1 MEKMAQNEII
11 VGLDIGTT
19 KILCLV
25 AEVTSSG
32 DVEIIGVSSHPSKGL
47 QRGIVLNIDSTVQSI
62 RQAIEDAEKMAGTE
76 ITSVIVGIAG
86 GHIRSLNGHGMITLR
101 NREVTQRDLDR
112 VIESAT
118 AGAQPADREVIHVM
132 PQEFI
137 VDGERKIKDPIG
149 LYGVKLEAKIHMV
162 TAQVTQAKNLV
173 KCVHNSGVDVGSLVL
188 EQVASS
194 EAVLT
199 SDERDVGVVLL
210 DCGGGTTDIAV
221 FCDGSIKYTS
231 NITIGGDFLDNDIS
245 VGVGSY
251 IFVAKVIKERYGN
264 ASSDLIDNDEEIKID
279 KIAGAGRKKISKNEL
294 ANIIEP
300 RLEEIFTMARREIMR
315 SGYYDMLPAGCV
327 ITGGS
332 MAIEGADYLAQK
344 ILNMPVRLGV
354 PNQISGLEELVS
366 KPECAT
372 GVGLLVWGSKNA
384 SSSKN
389 QKIRIREA
397 QVFKRVMN
405 SMKTWFAEL
414 F

>member
-1 MEKMAQNEII
+1 MADSNVI

-25 AEVTSSG
+25 AEVRAPG
-32 DVEIIGVSSHPSKGL
+32 DVEIIGVSSYPSKGL
-47 QRGIVLNIDSTVQSI
+47 QRGIVLNIDATVDSI

-101 NREVTQRDLDR
+101 NREVTKRDLDR

-137 VDGERKIKDPIG
+137 VDGERKIKDPVG

-173 KCVHNSGVDVGSLVL
+173 KCVHNSGVDVQSLVL
-188 EQVASS
+188 EQIASS

-199 SDERDVGVVLL
+199 PDERDVGVVLL

-221 FCDGSIKYTS
+221 FSDGAIKYTS

-245 VGVGSY
+245 FGLGAY
-251 IFVAKVIKERYGN
+251 KQVAKEIKERYGI
-264 ASSDLIDNDEEIKID
+264 ASADLVDGDDEIKID
-279 KIAGAGRKKISKNEL
+279 KIAGTGRKKISQMEL
-294 ANIIEP
+294 ANIVEP

-315 SGYYDMLPAGCV
+315 SGYHDMLPAGCV

-332 MAIEGADYLAQK
+332 MAIKGADYLAQK

-354 PNQISGLEELVS
+354 PNQITGLEELVS

-372 GVGLLVWGSKNA
+372 GVGLLIWGSNNQEAAK
-384 SSSKN
+384 SS
-389 QKIRIREA
+389 KIRIREA
-397 QVFKRVMN
+397 QVFKKVFS
-405 SMKTWFAEL
+405 SMKTWFADL

>member
-1 MEKMAQNEII
+1 MADSNVI

-25 AEVTSSG
+25 AEVRAPG
-32 DVEIIGVSSHPSKGL
+32 DVEIIGVSSYPSKGL
-47 QRGIVLNIDSTVQSI
+47 QRGIVLNIDATVDSI

-101 NREVTQRDLDR
+101 NREVTKRDLDR

-137 VDGERKIKDPIG
+137 VDGERKIKDPVG

-173 KCVHNSGVDVGSLVL
+173 KCVHNSGVDVQSLVL
-188 EQVASS
+188 EQIASS

-199 SDERDVGVVLL
+199 ADERDVGVVLL

-221 FCDGSIKYTS
+221 FSDGAIKYTS

-245 VGVGSY
+245 FGLGASKQ
-251 IFVAKVIKERYGN
+251 VAKEIKERYGI
-264 ASSDLIDNDEEIKID
+264 ASADLVDGDDEIKID
-279 KIAGAGRKKISKNEL
+279 KISGTGRKKISQLEL
-294 ANIIEP
+294 ANIVEP

-315 SGYYDMLPAGCV
+315 SGYHDMLPAGCV

-332 MAIEGADYLAQK
+332 MAIKGADYLAQK

-354 PNQISGLEELVS
+354 PNQITGLEELVS

-372 GVGLLVWGSKNA
+372 GVGLLIWGSNNQEAAK
-384 SSSKN
+384 SS
-389 QKIRIREA
+389 KIRIREA
-397 QVFKRVMN
+397 QVFKKVFS
-405 SMKTWFAEL
+405 SMKTWFADL

>member
-1 MEKMAQNEII
+1 MAESNVI

-25 AEVTSSG
+25 AEVRAPG
-32 DVEIIGVSSHPSKGL
+32 DVEIIGVSSYPSKGL
-47 QRGIVLNIDSTVQSI
+47 QRGIVLNIDSTVDSI

-101 NREVTQRDLDR
+101 NREVTKRDLDR

-137 VDGERKIKDPIG
+137 VDGERKIKDPVG

-173 KCVHNSGVDVGSLVL
+173 KCVHNSGVDVQSLVL
-188 EQVASS
+188 EQIASS

-199 SDERDVGVVLL
+199 PDERDVGVVLL

-221 FCDGSIKYTS
+221 FSDGAIKYTS

-245 VGVGSY
+245 FGLGASKQ
-251 IFVAKVIKERYGN
+251 VAKEIKERYGI
-264 ASSDLIDNDEEIKID
+264 ASADLVDGEDEIKID
-279 KIAGAGRKKISKNEL
+279 KIAGSGRKKISQLEL
-294 ANIIEP
+294 ANIVEP

-315 SGYYDMLPAGCV
+315 SGYHDMLPAGCV

-332 MAIEGADYLAQK
+332 MAIKGADYLAQK

-354 PNQISGLEELVS
+354 PNQITGLEELVS

-372 GVGLLVWGSKNA
+372 GVGLLIWGSNNQEAAK
-384 SSSKN
+384 SS
-389 QKIRIREA
+389 KIRIREA
-397 QVFKRVMN
+397 QVFKKVFS
-405 SMKTWFAEL
+405 SMKTWFADL

>member
-1 MEKMAQNEII
+1 MAESNVV

-25 AEVTSSG
+25 AEVSGPG

-47 QRGIVLNIDSTVQSI
+47 QRGIVLNIESTVQSI
-62 RQAIEDAEKMAGTE
+62 RQAIVDAEKMAGTE

-101 NREVTQRDLDR
+101 NREVTKKDLDR

-137 VDGERKIKDPIG
+137 VDGERKIKDPVG

-162 TAQVTQAKNLV
+162 TAQVTQAQNLV
-173 KCVHNSGVDVGSLVL
+173 KCVHNSGLDVQSLVL
-188 EQVASS
+188 EQIASS

-199 SDERDVGVVLL
+199 PDERDVGVVLL

-231 NITIGGDFLDNDIS
+231 NITICGDFLYYDIS
-245 VGVGSY
+245 LGLGASKKD
-251 IFVAKVIKERYGN
+251 AKDIKERYGI
-264 ASSDLIDNDEEIKID
+264 ASADLVTEDEDIRID
-279 KIAGAGRKKISKNEL
+279 KIAGPGRKKVGKLEL
-294 ANIIEP
+294 ANIIAP
-300 RLEEIFTMARREIMR
+300 RLEEIFSMARREIMR
-315 SGYYDMLPAGCV
+315 AGYYDMLPAGCV
-327 ITGGS
+327 VTGGS

-354 PNQISGLEELVS
+354 PSQITGLEELVS
-366 KPECAT
+366 RPECAT
-372 GVGLLVWGSKNA
+372 GVGLLLWGSNQDLGGA
-384 SSSKN
+384 

-397 QVFKRVMN
+397 KVFNRVFAT
-405 SMKTWFAEL
+405 MKTWFSDL

>member
-1 MEKMAQNEII
+1 MADSNVI

-25 AEVTSSG
+25 AEVRAPG
-32 DVEIIGVSSHPSKGL
+32 DVEIIGVSSYPSKGL
-47 QRGIVLNIDSTVQSI
+47 QRGIVLNIDSTVDSI
-62 RQAIEDAEKMAGTE
+62 RRAIEDAEKMSGTE

-101 NREVTQRDLDR
+101 NREVTKRDLDR

-118 AGAQPADREVIHVM
+118 AGSQPADREVIHVM

-173 KCVHNSGVDVGSLVL
+173 KCVHNSGVDVQSLVL
-188 EQVASS
+188 EQIASS

-221 FCDGSIKYTS
+221 FSDGAIKYTS

-245 VGVGSY
+245 FGLGASKQ
-251 IFVAKVIKERYGN
+251 VAKEIKERYGI
-264 ASSDLIDNDEEIKID
+264 ASADLVDGDDEIKID
-279 KIAGAGRKKISKNEL
+279 KIAGTGRKKISQLEL
-294 ANIIEP
+294 ANIVEP

-315 SGYYDMLPAGCV
+315 SGYHDMLPAGCV

-332 MAIEGADYLAQK
+332 MAIKGADYLAQK

-354 PNQISGLEELVS
+354 PNQITGLEELVS

-372 GVGLLVWGSKNA
+372 GVGLLIWGSNNQEAAK
-384 SSSKN
+384 SS
-389 QKIRIREA
+389 KIRIREA
-397 QVFKRVMN
+397 QVFKKVFS
-405 SMKTWFAEL
+405 SMKTWFSDL

>member
-1 MEKMAQNEII
+1 MAESNVI

-25 AEVTSSG
+25 AEVRAPG
-32 DVEIIGVSSHPSKGL
+32 DVEIIGVSSYPSKGL
-47 QRGIVLNIDSTVQSI
+47 QRGIVLNIDSTVDSI
-62 RQAIEDAEKMAGTE
+62 RRAIEDAEKMSGTE

-101 NREVTQRDLDR
+101 NREVTKRDLDR

-118 AGAQPADREVIHVM
+118 VGSQPADREVIHVM

-173 KCVHNSGVDVGSLVL
+173 KCVHNSGVDVQSLVL
-188 EQVASS
+188 EQIASS

-221 FCDGSIKYTS
+221 FSDGAIKYTS

-245 VGVGSY
+245 FGLGASKQ
-251 IFVAKVIKERYGN
+251 VAKEIKERYGI
-264 ASSDLIDNDEEIKID
+264 ASADLVDGDDEIKID
-279 KIAGAGRKKISKNEL
+279 KIAGTGRKKISQLEL
-294 ANIIEP
+294 ANIVEP

-315 SGYYDMLPAGCV
+315 SGYHDMLPAGCV

-332 MAIEGADYLAQK
+332 MAIKGADYLAQK

-354 PNQISGLEELVS
+354 PNQITGLEELVS

-372 GVGLLVWGSKNA
+372 GVGLLIWGSNNQEAAK
-384 SSSKN
+384 SS
-389 QKIRIREA
+389 KIRIREA
-397 QVFKRVMN
+397 QVFKKVFS
-405 SMKTWFAEL
+405 SMKTWFSDL

>member
-1 MEKMAQNEII
+1 MADSNVI

-25 AEVTSSG
+25 AEVRAPG
-32 DVEIIGVSSHPSKGL
+32 DVEIIGVSSYPSKGL
-47 QRGIVLNIDSTVQSI
+47 QRGIVLNIDSTVDSI

-101 NREVTQRDLDR
+101 NREVTKRDLDR

-137 VDGERKIKDPIG
+137 VDGERKIKDPVG

-173 KCVHNSGVDVGSLVL
+173 KCVHNSGVDVQSLVL
-188 EQVASS
+188 EQIASS

-199 SDERDVGVVLL
+199 PDERDVGVVLL

-221 FCDGSIKYTS
+221 FSDGAIKYTS

-245 VGVGSY
+245 FGLGASKQ
-251 IFVAKVIKERYGN
+251 VAKEIKERYGI
-264 ASSDLIDNDEEIKID
+264 ASADLVDGEDEIKID
-279 KIAGAGRKKISKNEL
+279 KIAGTGRKKISQLEL
-294 ANIIEP
+294 ANIVEP

-315 SGYYDMLPAGCV
+315 SGYHDMLPAGCV

-332 MAIEGADYLAQK
+332 MAIKGADYLAQK

-354 PNQISGLEELVS
+354 PNQITGLEELVS

-372 GVGLLVWGSKNA
+372 GVGLLIWGSNNQESAK
-384 SSSKN
+384 SS
-389 QKIRIREA
+389 KIRIREA
-397 QVFKRVMN
+397 QVFKKVFS
-405 SMKTWFAEL
+405 SMKTWFADL

>member
-1 MEKMAQNEII
+1 MADSNVI

-25 AEVTSSG
+25 AEVRAPG
-32 DVEIIGVSSHPSKGL
+32 DVEIIGVSSYPSKGL
-47 QRGIVLNIDSTVQSI
+47 QRGIVLNIDSTVDSI

-101 NREVTQRDLDR
+101 NREVTKRDLDR

-137 VDGERKIKDPIG
+137 VDGERKIKDPVG

-173 KCVHNSGVDVGSLVL
+173 KCVHNSGVDVQSLVL
-188 EQVASS
+188 EQIASS

-199 SDERDVGVVLL
+199 PDERDVGVVLL

-221 FCDGSIKYTS
+221 FSDGAIKYTS

-245 VGVGSY
+245 FGLGASKQ
-251 IFVAKVIKERYGN
+251 VAKEIKARYGI
-264 ASSDLIDNDEEIKID
+264 ASADLVDGEDEIKID
-279 KIAGAGRKKISKNEL
+279 KIAGTGRKKISQLEL
-294 ANIIEP
+294 ANIVEP

-315 SGYYDMLPAGCV
+315 SGYHDMLPAGCV

-332 MAIEGADYLAQK
+332 MAIKGADYLAQK

-354 PNQISGLEELVS
+354 PNQITGLEELVS

-372 GVGLLVWGSKNA
+372 AVGLLIWGSNNQESAK
-384 SSSKN
+384 SS
-389 QKIRIREA
+389 KIRIREA
-397 QVFKRVMN
+397 QVFKKVFS
-405 SMKTWFAEL
+405 SMKTWFADL

>member
-1 MEKMAQNEII
+1 MADSNVI

-25 AEVTSSG
+25 AEVRAPG
-32 DVEIIGVSSHPSKGL
+32 DVEIIGVSSYPSKGL
-47 QRGIVLNIDSTVQSI
+47 QRGIVLNIDATVDSI

-101 NREVTQRDLDR
+101 NREVTKRDLDR

-132 PQEFI
+132 TQEFI
-137 VDGERKIKDPIG
+137 DDGERKIKDPVG

-162 TAQVTQAKNLV
+162 PAQVTQAKNLV
-173 KCVHNSGVDVGSLVL
+173 KCVHNSGVDVQSLVL
-188 EQVASS
+188 EQIASS

-199 SDERDVGVVLL
+199 ADERDVGVVLL

-221 FCDGSIKYTS
+221 FSDGAIKYTS

-245 VGVGSY
+245 FGLGASKQ
-251 IFVAKVIKERYGN
+251 VAKEIKERYGI
-264 ASSDLIDNDEEIKID
+264 ASADLVDGDDEIKID
-279 KIAGAGRKKISKNEL
+279 KIAGTGRKKISQLEL
-294 ANIIEP
+294 ANIVEP

-315 SGYYDMLPAGCV
+315 SGYHDMLPAGCV

-332 MAIEGADYLAQK
+332 MAIKGADYLAQK

-354 PNQISGLEELVS
+354 PNQITGLEELVS

-372 GVGLLVWGSKNA
+372 GVGLLIWGSNNQEAAK
-384 SSSKN
+384 SS
-389 QKIRIREA
+389 KIRIREA
-397 QVFKRVMN
+397 QVFKKVFS
-405 SMKTWFAEL
+405 SMKTWFADL

>member
-1 MEKMAQNEII
+1 MAENNII
-11 VGLDIGTT
+11 VGLDVGTT
-19 KILCLV
+19 KIMCLV
-25 AEVTSSG
+25 AEVSGSG
-32 DVEIIGVSSHPSKGL
+32 DVEIIGVNEQPSKGL
-47 QRGIVLNIDSTVQSI
+47 QRGIVLNIESTVKSI
-62 RQAIEDAEKMAGTE
+62 RQAIVDAEKMAGTE
-76 ITSVIVGIAG
+76 IANVIVGIAG
-86 GHIRSLNGHGMITLR
+86 GHIRSINGHGMITLR
-101 NREVTQRDLDR
+101 NREVTRKDLDR

-137 VDGERKIKDPIG
+137 VDGERKIKDPVG

-162 TAQVTQAKNLV
+162 TAQVTQAQNLV
-173 KCVHNSGVDVGSLVL
+173 KCVHQAGLDVQSLVL

-199 SDERDVGVVLL
+199 PDERDVGVVLL

-245 VGVGSY
+245 FGLGSSKKD
-251 IFVAKVIKERYGN
+251 AKEIKERYGI
-264 ASSDLIDNDEEIKID
+264 ASADLVDQDEDIRID
-279 KIAGAGRKKISKNEL
+279 KIAGSGRKKVSKVEL

-332 MAIEGADYLAQK
+332 MAIEVADYLAQK
-344 ILNMPVRLGV
+344 ILSMPVRLGL
-354 PNQISGLEELVS
+354 PSQISGLEDLVS
-366 KPECAT
+366 TPACAT
-372 GVGLLVWGSKNA
+372 GVGLLIWGAKNQVTG
-384 SSSKN
+384 KN

-397 QVFKRVMN
+397 QVFKRVMAT
-405 SMKTWFAEL
+405 MKTWFSDL

>member
-1 MEKMAQNEII
+1 MGYNEKIAQNEII
-11 VGLDIGTT
+11 VGLDIGPT
-19 KILCLV
+19 KFCLV
-25 AEVTSSG
+25 AEVTPSG

-101 NREVTQRDLDR
+101 NREVTKRDLDR

-118 AGAQPADREVIHVM
+118 AGAQPADREVIHM

-199 SDERDVGVVLL
+199 ADERDVGVVLL

-245 VGVGSY
+245 FGLGSSK
-251 IFVAKVIKERYGN
+251 IVAKEIKERYGI
-264 ASSDLIDNDEEIKID
+264 ASSDLISDDEEIKID
-279 KIAGAGRKKISKNEL
+279 KIAGKRKKIS
-294 ANIIEP
+294 
-300 RLEEIFTMARREIMR
+300 R
-315 SGYYDMLPAGCV
+315 
-327 ITGGS
+327 
-332 MAIEGADYLAQK
+332 
-344 ILNMPVRLGV
+344 
-354 PNQISGLEELVS
+354 
-366 KPECAT
+366 
-372 GVGLLVWGSKNA
+372 
-384 SSSKN
+384 
-389 QKIRIREA
+389 
-397 QVFKRVMN
+397 MN
-405 SMKTWFAEL
+405 
-414 F
+414 

>member
-1 MEKMAQNEII
+1 MAESNVI

-25 AEVTSSG
+25 AEVRAPG
-32 DVEIIGVSSHPSKGL
+32 DVEIIGVSSYPSKGL
-47 QRGIVLNIDSTVQSI
+47 QRGIVLNIDSTVDSI
-62 RQAIEDAEKMAGTE
+62 RRAIEDAEKMSGTE

-101 NREVTQRDLDR
+101 NREVTKRDLDR

-118 AGAQPADREVIHVM
+118 AGSQPADREVIHVM

-173 KCVHNSGVDVGSLVL
+173 KCVHNSGVDVQSLVL
-188 EQVASS
+188 EQIASS

-221 FCDGSIKYTS
+221 FSDGAIKYTS

-245 VGVGSY
+245 FGLGASKQ
-251 IFVAKVIKERYGN
+251 VAKEIKERYGI
-264 ASSDLIDNDEEIKID
+264 ASADLVDGDDEIKID
-279 KIAGAGRKKISKNEL
+279 KIAGTGRKKISQLEL
-294 ANIIEP
+294 ANIVEP

-315 SGYYDMLPAGCV
+315 SGYHDMLPAGCV

-332 MAIEGADYLAQK
+332 MAIKGADYLAQK

-354 PNQISGLEELVS
+354 PNQITGLEELVS

-372 GVGLLVWGSKNA
+372 GVGLLIWGSNNQEAAK
-384 SSSKN
+384 SS
-389 QKIRIREA
+389 KIRIREA
-397 QVFKRVMN
+397 QVFKKVFS
-405 SMKTWFAEL
+405 SMKTWFSDL

>member
-1 MEKMAQNEII
+1 MAENNII
-11 VGLDIGTT
+11 VGLDVGTT
-19 KILCLV
+19 KIMCLV
-25 AEVTSSG
+25 AEVSSSG
-32 DVEIIGVSSHPSKGL
+32 DVEIIGVNEQPSKGL
-47 QRGIVLNIDSTVQSI
+47 QRGIVLNIESTVQSI
-62 RQAIEDAEKMAGTE
+62 RQAIVDAEKMAGTE
-76 ITSVIVGIAG
+76 IANVIVGIAG
-86 GHIRSLNGHGMITLR
+86 GHIRSINGHGMITLR
-101 NREVTQRDLDR
+101 NREVTKKDLDR

-137 VDGERKIKDPIG
+137 VDGERKIKDPVG

-162 TAQVTQAKNLV
+162 TAQVTQAQNLV
-173 KCVHNSGVDVGSLVL
+173 KCVHQAGLDVQSLVL

-199 SDERDVGVVLL
+199 PDERDVGVVLL

-245 VGVGSY
+245 FGLGSSKKD
-251 IFVAKVIKERYGN
+251 AKEIKERYGI
-264 ASSDLIDNDEEIKID
+264 ASADLVDQDEDIRID
-279 KIAGAGRKKISKNEL
+279 KIAGSGRKKVSKIEL

-344 ILNMPVRLGV
+344 VLNMPVRLGI
-354 PNQISGLEELVS
+354 PSQISGLEDLVS
-366 KPECAT
+366 TPACAT
-372 GVGLLVWGSKNA
+372 GVGLLIWGSKNQVEGK
-384 SSSKN
+384 S

-397 QVFKRVMN
+397 QVFKRVMAT
-405 SMKTWFAEL
+405 MKTWFSDL

>member
-1 MEKMAQNEII
+1 MADSNVI

-25 AEVTSSG
+25 AEVRAPG
-32 DVEIIGVSSHPSKGL
+32 DVEIIGVSSYPSKGL
-47 QRGIVLNIDSTVQSI
+47 QRGIVLNIDATVDSI

-101 NREVTQRDLDR
+101 NREVTKRDLDR

-137 VDGERKIKDPIG
+137 VDGERKIKDPVG

-173 KCVHNSGVDVGSLVL
+173 KCVHNSGVDVQSLVL
-188 EQVASS
+188 EQIASS

-199 SDERDVGVVLL
+199 ADERDVGVVLL

-221 FCDGSIKYTS
+221 FSDGAIKYTS

-245 VGVGSY
+245 FGLGASKQ
-251 IFVAKVIKERYGN
+251 VAKEIKERYGI
-264 ASSDLIDNDEEIKID
+264 ASADLVDGDDEIKID
-279 KIAGAGRKKISKNEL
+279 KIAGTGRKKSSQLEL
-294 ANIIEP
+294 ANIVEP

-315 SGYYDMLPAGCV
+315 SGYHDMLPAGCV

-332 MAIEGADYLAQK
+332 MAIKGADYLAQK

-354 PNQISGLEELVS
+354 PNQITGLEELVS

-372 GVGLLVWGSKNA
+372 GVGLLIWGSNNQEAAK
-384 SSSKN
+384 SS
-389 QKIRIREA
+389 KIRIREA
-397 QVFKRVMN
+397 QVFKKVFS
-405 SMKTWFAEL
+405 SMKTWFADL

>member
-1 MEKMAQNEII
+1 MAESNVI

-25 AEVTSSG
+25 AEVRAPG
-32 DVEIIGVSSHPSKGL
+32 DVEIIGVSSYPSKGL
-47 QRGIVLNIDSTVQSI
+47 QRGIVLNIDSTVDSI
-62 RQAIEDAEKMAGTE
+62 RRAIEDAEKMSGTE

-101 NREVTQRDLDR
+101 NREVTKRDLDR

-118 AGAQPADREVIHVM
+118 AGSQPADREVIHVM

-173 KCVHNSGVDVGSLVL
+173 KCVHNSGVDVQSLVL
-188 EQVASS
+188 EQIASS

-221 FCDGSIKYTS
+221 FSDGAIKYTS

-245 VGVGSY
+245 FGLGASKQ
-251 IFVAKVIKERYGN
+251 VAKEIKERYGI
-264 ASSDLIDNDEEIKID
+264 ASADLVDGDDEIKID
-279 KIAGAGRKKISKNEL
+279 KIAGTGRKKISQLEL
-294 ANIIEP
+294 ANIVEP

-315 SGYYDMLPAGCV
+315 SGYHDMLPAGCV

-332 MAIEGADYLAQK
+332 MAMKGADYLAQK

-354 PNQISGLEELVS
+354 PNQITGLEELVS

-372 GVGLLVWGSKNA
+372 GVGLLIWGSNNQEAAK
-384 SSSKN
+384 SS
-389 QKIRIREA
+389 KIRIREA
-397 QVFKRVMN
+397 QVFKKVFS
-405 SMKTWFAEL
+405 SMKTWFSDL

>member
-1 MEKMAQNEII
+1 MADSNVI

-25 AEVTSSG
+25 AEVRAPG
-32 DVEIIGVSSHPSKGL
+32 DVEIIGVSSYPSKGL
-47 QRGIVLNIDSTVQSI
+47 QRGIVLYIDSTVDSI

-101 NREVTQRDLDR
+101 NREVTKRDLDR

-137 VDGERKIKDPIG
+137 VDGERKIKDPVG

-173 KCVHNSGVDVGSLVL
+173 KCVHNSGVDVQSLVL
-188 EQVASS
+188 EQIASS

-199 SDERDVGVVLL
+199 PDERDVGVVLL

-221 FCDGSIKYTS
+221 FSDGAIKYTS

-245 VGVGSY
+245 FGLGASKQ
-251 IFVAKVIKERYGN
+251 VAKEIKERYGI
-264 ASSDLIDNDEEIKID
+264 ASADLVDGEDEIKID
-279 KIAGAGRKKISKNEL
+279 KIAGTGRKKISQLEL
-294 ANIIEP
+294 ANIVEP
-300 RLEEIFTMARREIMR
+300 RLEEIFSMARREIMR
-315 SGYYDMLPAGCV
+315 SGYHDMLPAGCV

-332 MAIEGADYLAQK
+332 MAIKGADYLAQK

-354 PNQISGLEELVS
+354 PNQITGLEELVS

-372 GVGLLVWGSKNA
+372 GVGLLIWGSNNQESAK
-384 SSSKN
+384 SS
-389 QKIRIREA
+389 KIRIREA
-397 QVFKRVMN
+397 QVFKKVFS
-405 SMKTWFAEL
+405 SMKTWFADL

>member
-1 MEKMAQNEII
+1 MAESNVI

-25 AEVTSSG
+25 AEVRAPG
-32 DVEIIGVSSHPSKGL
+32 DVEIIGVSSYPSKGL
-47 QRGIVLNIDSTVQSI
+47 QRGIVLNIDSTVDSI
-62 RQAIEDAEKMAGTE
+62 RRAIEDAEKMSGIE

-101 NREVTQRDLDR
+101 NREVTKRDLDR

-118 AGAQPADREVIHVM
+118 AGSQPADREVIHVM
-132 PQEFI
+132 PQQFI

-173 KCVHNSGVDVGSLVL
+173 KCVHNSGVDVQSLVL
-188 EQVASS
+188 EQIASS

-221 FCDGSIKYTS
+221 FSDGAIKYTS

-245 VGVGSY
+245 FGLGASKQ
-251 IFVAKVIKERYGN
+251 VAKEIKERYGI
-264 ASSDLIDNDEEIKID
+264 ASADLVDGDDEIKID
-279 KIAGAGRKKISKNEL
+279 KIAGTGRKKISQLEL
-294 ANIIEP
+294 ANIVEP

-315 SGYYDMLPAGCV
+315 SGYHDMLPAGCV

-332 MAIEGADYLAQK
+332 MAIKGADYLAQK

-354 PNQISGLEELVS
+354 PNQITGLEELVS

-372 GVGLLVWGSKNA
+372 GVGLLIWGSNNQEAAK
-384 SSSKN
+384 SS
-389 QKIRIREA
+389 KIRIREA
-397 QVFKRVMN
+397 QVFKKVFS
-405 SMKTWFAEL
+405 SMKTWFSDL

>member
-1 MEKMAQNEII
+1 MAENNII
-11 VGLDIGTT
+11 VGLDVGTT
-19 KILCLV
+19 KIMCLV
-25 AEVTSSG
+25 AEVSGPG
-32 DVEIIGVSSHPSKGL
+32 DVEIIGVNEQPSKGL
-47 QRGIVLNIDSTVQSI
+47 QRGIVLNIESTVKSI
-62 RQAIEDAEKMAGTE
+62 RQAIVDAEKMAGTE
-76 ITSVIVGIAG
+76 IANVIVGIAG
-86 GHIRSLNGHGMITLR
+86 GHIRSINGHGMITLR
-101 NREVTQRDLDR
+101 NREVTRKDLDR

-162 TAQVTQAKNLV
+162 TAQVTQAQNLV
-173 KCVHNSGVDVGSLVL
+173 KCVHQAGLDVQSLVL

-199 SDERDVGVVLL
+199 PDERDVGVVLL

-245 VGVGSY
+245 FGLGSSKKD
-251 IFVAKVIKERYGN
+251 AKEIKERYGI
-264 ASSDLIDNDEEIKID
+264 ASADLVDQDEDIRID
-279 KIAGAGRKKISKNEL
+279 KIAGSGRKKVSKVEL

-344 ILNMPVRLGV
+344 ILSMPVRLGL
-354 PNQISGLEELVS
+354 PSQISGLEDLVS
-366 KPECAT
+366 TPACAT
-372 GVGLLVWGSKNA
+372 GVGLLIWGAKNQVTG
-384 SSSKN
+384 KN

-397 QVFKRVMN
+397 QVFKRVMAT
-405 SMKTWFAEL
+405 MKTWFSDL

>member
-1 MEKMAQNEII
+1 MAENNII
-11 VGLDIGTT
+11 VGLDVGTT
-19 KILCLV
+19 KIMCLV
-25 AEVTSSG
+25 AEVSSSG
-32 DVEIIGVSSHPSKGL
+32 DVEIIGVNEQPSKGL
-47 QRGIVLNIDSTVQSI
+47 QRGIVLNIESTVQSI
-62 RQAIEDAEKMAGTE
+62 RQAIVDAEKMAGTE
-76 ITSVIVGIAG
+76 IANVIVGIAG
-86 GHIRSLNGHGMITLR
+86 GHIRSINGHGMITLR
-101 NREVTQRDLDR
+101 NREVTKKDLDR

-137 VDGERKIKDPIG
+137 VDGERKIKDPVG

-162 TAQVTQAKNLV
+162 TAQVTQAQNLV
-173 KCVHNSGVDVGSLVL
+173 KCVHQAGLDVQSLVL

-199 SDERDVGVVLL
+199 PDERDVGVVLL

-245 VGVGSY
+245 FGLGSSKKD
-251 IFVAKVIKERYGN
+251 AKEIKERYGI
-264 ASSDLIDNDEEIKID
+264 ASADLVDQDEDIRID
-279 KIAGAGRKKISKNEL
+279 KIAGSGRKKVSKIEL
-294 ANIIEP
+294 ANIVEP

-344 ILNMPVRLGV
+344 VLNMPVRLGI
-354 PNQISGLEELVS
+354 PSQISGLEDLVS
-366 KPECAT
+366 TPACAT
-372 GVGLLVWGSKNA
+372 GVGLLIWGSKNQVEGK
-384 SSSKN
+384 S

-397 QVFKRVMN
+397 QVFKRVMAT
-405 SMKTWFAEL
+405 MKTWFSDL

>member
-1 MEKMAQNEII
+1 MAENNII
-11 VGLDIGTT
+11 VGLDVGTT
-19 KILCLV
+19 KIMCLV
-25 AEVTSSG
+25 AEVSSSG
-32 DVEIIGVSSHPSKGL
+32 DVEIIGVNEQPSKGL
-47 QRGIVLNIDSTVQSI
+47 QRGIVLNIESTVQSI
-62 RQAIEDAEKMAGTE
+62 RQAIVDAEKMAGTE
-76 ITSVIVGIAG
+76 IANVIVGIAG
-86 GHIRSLNGHGMITLR
+86 GHIRSINGHGMITLR
-101 NREVTQRDLDR
+101 NREVTKKDLDR

-137 VDGERKIKDPIG
+137 VDGERKIKDPVG

-162 TAQVTQAKNLV
+162 TAQVTQAQNLV
-173 KCVHNSGVDVGSLVL
+173 KCVHQAGLDVQSLVL

-199 SDERDVGVVLL
+199 PDERDVGVVLL

-245 VGVGSY
+245 FGLGSSKKD
-251 IFVAKVIKERYGN
+251 AKEIKERYGI
-264 ASSDLIDNDEEIKID
+264 ASADLVDQDEDIRID
-279 KIAGAGRKKISKNEL
+279 KIAGSGRKKVSKVEL

-344 ILNMPVRLGV
+344 VLNMPVRLGI
-354 PNQISGLEELVS
+354 PSQISGLEDLVS
-366 KPECAT
+366 TPACAT
-372 GVGLLVWGSKNA
+372 GVGLLIWGSKNQVEGK
-384 SSSKN
+384 S

-397 QVFKRVMN
+397 QVFKRVMAT
-405 SMKTWFAEL
+405 MKTWFSDL

>member
-1 MEKMAQNEII
+1 MAQSNVI

-25 AEVTSSG
+25 AEVRGPG
-32 DVEIIGVSSHPSKGL
+32 DVEIIGVSSYPSKGL
-47 QRGIVLNIDSTVQSI
+47 QRGIVLNIDSTVESI
-62 RQAIEDAEKMAGTE
+62 RKAIEDAEKMAGTE

-101 NREVTQRDLDR
+101 NREVTKRDLDR

-137 VDGERKIKDPIG
+137 VDGERKIKDPVG

-173 KCVHNSGVDVGSLVL
+173 KCVHNSGVDVQSLVL
-188 EQVASS
+188 EQIASS

-199 SDERDVGVVLL
+199 PDERDVGVVLL

-221 FCDGSIKYTS
+221 FSDGAIKYTS

-245 VGVGSY
+245 FGLGASKQ
-251 IFVAKVIKERYGN
+251 IAKEIKERYGI
-264 ASSDLIDNDEEIKID
+264 ASADLVDADDEIKID
-279 KIAGAGRKKISKNEL
+279 KIAGSGRKKISQLEL

-315 SGYYDMLPAGCV
+315 SGYHDMLPAGCV

-332 MAIEGADYLAQK
+332 MAIKGADYLAQK

-354 PNQISGLEELVS
+354 PNQITGLQELVS

-372 GVGLLVWGSKNA
+372 GVGLLIWGSNNEIA
-384 SSSKN
+384 SKG

-397 QVFKRVMN
+397 EVFKRVFS
-405 SMKTWFAEL
+405 SMKSWFSDL

>member
-1 MEKMAQNEII
+1 MAETNVV

-25 AEVTSSG
+25 AEVNGPG
-32 DVEIIGVSSHPSKGL
+32 DVEVIGVSSHPSKGL
-47 QRGIVLNIDSTVQSI
+47 QRGIVLNIESTVQSI
-62 RQAIEDAEKMAGTE
+62 RQAIVDAEKMAGTE
-76 ITSVIVGIAG
+76 ITNVIVGIAG

-101 NREVTQRDLDR
+101 NREVTKKDLDR

-137 VDGERKIKDPIG
+137 VDGERKIKDPVG

-162 TAQVTQAKNLV
+162 TAQVTQAQNLV
-173 KCVHNSGVDVGSLVL
+173 KCVHNSGLDVQSLVL
-188 EQVASS
+188 EQIASS

-199 SDERDVGVVLL
+199 PDERDVGVVLL

-245 VGVGSY
+245 FGLGASKAD
-251 IFVAKVIKERYGN
+251 AKDIKERYGI
-264 ASSDLIDNDEEIKID
+264 ASADLISEDEDIRID
-279 KIAGAGRKKISKNEL
+279 KIAGPGRKKISKLEL

-300 RLEEIFTMARREIMR
+300 RLEEIFSMARREIMR

-327 ITGGS
+327 VTGGS
-332 MAIEGADYLAQK
+332 MAINGAEHLAQK
-344 ILNMPVRLGV
+344 ILNMPVRLGR
-354 PNQISGLEELVS
+354 PTSITGLEELVS
-366 KPECAT
+366 GPECAT
-372 GVGLLVWGSKNA
+372 GVGLLLWGSHNDVGGA
-384 SSSKN
+384 

-397 QVFKRVMN
+397 QVFKRVMD
-405 SMKTWFAEL
+405 SMRTWFSDL

>member
-1 MEKMAQNEII
+1 MADSNVI

-25 AEVTSSG
+25 AEGRAPG
-32 DVEIIGVSSHPSKGL
+32 DVEIIGVSSYPSKGL
-47 QRGIVLNIDSTVQSI
+47 QRGIVLNIDSTVDSI

-101 NREVTQRDLDR
+101 NREVTKRDLDR

-137 VDGERKIKDPIG
+137 VDGERKIKDPVG

-173 KCVHNSGVDVGSLVL
+173 KCVHNSGVDVQSLVL
-188 EQVASS
+188 EQIASS

-199 SDERDVGVVLL
+199 PDERDVGVVLL

-221 FCDGSIKYTS
+221 FSDGAIKYTS

-245 VGVGSY
+245 FGLGASKQ
-251 IFVAKVIKERYGN
+251 VAKEIKERYGI
-264 ASSDLIDNDEEIKID
+264 ASADLVDGEDEIKID
-279 KIAGAGRKKISKNEL
+279 KIAGTGRKKISQLEL
-294 ANIIEP
+294 ANIVEP
-300 RLEEIFTMARREIMR
+300 RLEEIFSMARREIMR
-315 SGYYDMLPAGCV
+315 SGYHDMLPAGCV

-332 MAIEGADYLAQK
+332 MAIKGADYLAQK

-354 PNQISGLEELVS
+354 PNQITGLEELVS

-372 GVGLLVWGSKNA
+372 GVGLLIWGSNNQESAK
-384 SSSKN
+384 SS
-389 QKIRIREA
+389 KIRIREA
-397 QVFKRVMN
+397 QVFKKVFS
-405 SMKTWFAEL
+405 SMKTWFADL

>member
-1 MEKMAQNEII
+1 MADSNVI

-25 AEVTSSG
+25 AEVRAPG
-32 DVEIIGVSSHPSKGL
+32 DVEIIGVSSYPSKGL
-47 QRGIVLNIDSTVQSI
+47 QRGIVLNIDSTVDSI

-101 NREVTQRDLDR
+101 NREVTKRDLDR

-137 VDGERKIKDPIG
+137 VDGERKIKDPVG

-173 KCVHNSGVDVGSLVL
+173 KCVHNSGVDVQSLVL
-188 EQVASS
+188 EQIASS

-199 SDERDVGVVLL
+199 PDERDVGVVLL

-221 FCDGSIKYTS
+221 FSDGAIKYTS

-245 VGVGSY
+245 FGLGASKQ
-251 IFVAKVIKERYGN
+251 VAKEIKERYGI
-264 ASSDLIDNDEEIKID
+264 ASADLVDGEDEIKID
-279 KIAGAGRKKISKNEL
+279 KIAGSGRKKISQLEL
-294 ANIIEP
+294 ANIVEP
-300 RLEEIFTMARREIMR
+300 RLEEIFSMARREIMR
-315 SGYYDMLPAGCV
+315 SGYHDMLHAGCV
-327 ITGGS
+327 ITRGS
-332 MAIEGADYLAQK
+332 MAIKGADYLAQK

-354 PNQISGLEELVS
+354 PNQITGLEELVS

-372 GVGLLVWGSKNA
+372 GVGLLIWGSNNQESAK
-384 SSSKN
+384 SS
-389 QKIRIREA
+389 KIRIREA
-397 QVFKRVMN
+397 QVFKKVFS
-405 SMKTWFAEL
+405 SMKTWFADL

>member
-1 MEKMAQNEII
+1 MAESNVI

-25 AEVTSSG
+25 AEVRAPG
-32 DVEIIGVSSHPSKGL
+32 DVEIIGVSSYPSKGL
-47 QRGIVLNIDSTVQSI
+47 QRGIVLNIDSTVDSI
-62 RQAIEDAEKMAGTE
+62 RRAIEDAEKMSGIE

-101 NREVTQRDLDR
+101 NREVTKRDLDR

-118 AGAQPADREVIHVM
+118 AGSQPADREVIHVM

-173 KCVHNSGVDVGSLVL
+173 KCVHNSGVDVQSLVL
-188 EQVASS
+188 EQIASS

-221 FCDGSIKYTS
+221 FSDGAIKYTS

-245 VGVGSY
+245 FGLGASKQ
-251 IFVAKVIKERYGN
+251 VAKEIKERYGI
-264 ASSDLIDNDEEIKID
+264 ASADLVDGDDEIKID
-279 KIAGAGRKKISKNEL
+279 KIAGTGRKKISQLEL
-294 ANIIEP
+294 ANIVEP

-315 SGYYDMLPAGCV
+315 SGYHDMLPAGCV

-332 MAIEGADYLAQK
+332 MAIKGADYLAQK

-354 PNQISGLEELVS
+354 PNQITGLEELVS

-372 GVGLLVWGSKNA
+372 GVGLLIWGSNNQEAAK
-384 SSSKN
+384 SS
-389 QKIRIREA
+389 KIRIREA
-397 QVFKRVMN
+397 QVFKKVFS
-405 SMKTWFAEL
+405 SMKTWFSDL

>member
-1 MEKMAQNEII
+1 MISI
-11 VGLDIGTT
+11 GLDIGTT

-25 AEVTSSG
+25 AEVRAPG
-32 DVEIIGVSSHPSKGL
+32 DVEIIGVSSYPSKGL
-47 QRGIVLNIDSTVQSI
+47 QRGIVLNIDSTVDSI

-101 NREVTQRDLDR
+101 NREVTKRDLDR

-137 VDGERKIKDPIG
+137 VDGERKIKDPVG

-173 KCVHNSGVDVGSLVL
+173 KCVHNSGVDVQSLVL
-188 EQVASS
+188 EQIASS

-199 SDERDVGVVLL
+199 PDERDVGVVLL

-221 FCDGSIKYTS
+221 FSDGAIKYTS

-245 VGVGSY
+245 FGLGASKQ
-251 IFVAKVIKERYGN
+251 VAKEIKERYGI
-264 ASSDLIDNDEEIKID
+264 ASADLVDGEDEIKID
-279 KIAGAGRKKISKNEL
+279 KIAGTGRKKISQLEL
-294 ANIIEP
+294 ANIVEP
-300 RLEEIFTMARREIMR
+300 RLEEIFSMARREIMR
-315 SGYYDMLPAGCV
+315 SGYHDMLPAGCV

-332 MAIEGADYLAQK
+332 MAIKGADYLAQK

-354 PNQISGLEELVS
+354 PNQITGLEELVS

-372 GVGLLVWGSKNA
+372 GVGLLIWGSNNQESAK
-384 SSSKN
+384 SS
-389 QKIRIREA
+389 KIRIREA
-397 QVFKRVMN
+397 QVFKKVFS
-405 SMKTWFAEL
+405 SMKTWFADL

>member
-1 MEKMAQNEII
+1 
-11 VGLDIGTT
+11 
-19 KILCLV
+19 
-25 AEVTSSG
+25 
-32 DVEIIGVSSHPSKGL
+32 
-47 QRGIVLNIDSTVQSI
+47 
-62 RQAIEDAEKMAGTE
+62 
-76 ITSVIVGIAG
+76 
-86 GHIRSLNGHGMITLR
+86 LR
-101 NREVTQRDLDR
+101 NREVTRKDLDR

-162 TAQVTQAKNLV
+162 TAQVTQAQNLV
-173 KCVHNSGVDVGSLVL
+173 KCVHQAGLDVQSLVL

-199 SDERDVGVVLL
+199 PDERDVGVVLL

-245 VGVGSY
+245 FGLGSSKKD
-251 IFVAKVIKERYGN
+251 AKEIKERYGI
-264 ASSDLIDNDEEIKID
+264 ASADLVDQDEDIRID
-279 KIAGAGRKKISKNEL
+279 KIAGSGRKKVSKVEL

-344 ILNMPVRLGV
+344 ILSMPVRLGL
-354 PNQISGLEELVS
+354 PSQISGLEDLVS
-366 KPECAT
+366 TPACAT
-372 GVGLLVWGSKNA
+372 GVGLLIWGAKNQVTG
-384 SSSKN
+384 KN

-397 QVFKRVMN
+397 QVFKRVMAT
-405 SMKTWFAEL
+405 MKTWFSDL

>member
-1 MEKMAQNEII
+1 MADSNVI

-25 AEVTSSG
+25 AEVRAPG
-32 DVEIIGVSSHPSKGL
+32 DVEIIGVSSYPSKGL
-47 QRGIVLNIDSTVQSI
+47 QRGIVLNIDSTVDSI

-101 NREVTQRDLDR
+101 NREVTKRDLDR

-137 VDGERKIKDPIG
+137 VDGERKIKDPVG

-173 KCVHNSGVDVGSLVL
+173 KCVHNSGVDVQSLVL
-188 EQVASS
+188 EQIASS

-199 SDERDVGVVLL
+199 PDERDVGVVLL

-221 FCDGSIKYTS
+221 FSDGAIKYTS

-245 VGVGSY
+245 FGLGASKQ
-251 IFVAKVIKERYGN
+251 VAKEIKERYGI
-264 ASSDLIDNDEEIKID
+264 ASADLVDGEDEIKID
-279 KIAGAGRKKISKNEL
+279 KIAGTGRKKISQLEL
-294 ANIIEP
+294 ANIVEP

-315 SGYYDMLPAGCV
+315 SGYHDMLPAGCV

-332 MAIEGADYLAQK
+332 MAIKGADYLAQK

-354 PNQISGLEELVS
+354 PNQITGLEELVS

-372 GVGLLVWGSKNA
+372 GVGLLIWGSNNQESAK
-384 SSSKN
+384 SS
-389 QKIRIREA
+389 KIRIREA
-397 QVFKRVMN
+397 QVFKKVF
-405 SMKTWFAEL
+405 S
-414 F
+414 

>member
-1 MEKMAQNEII
+1 MAESNVI

-25 AEVTSSG
+25 AEVRAPG
-32 DVEIIGVSSHPSKGL
+32 DVEIIGVSSYPSKGL
-47 QRGIVLNIDSTVQSI
+47 QRGIVLNIDSTVDSI
-62 RQAIEDAEKMAGTE
+62 RRAIEDAEKMSGIE

-101 NREVTQRDLDR
+101 NREVTKRDLDR

-118 AGAQPADREVIHVM
+118 AGSQPADREVIHVM

-173 KCVHNSGVDVGSLVL
+173 KCVHNSGVDVQSLVL
-188 EQVASS
+188 EQIASS

-221 FCDGSIKYTS
+221 FSDGAIKYTS

-245 VGVGSY
+245 FGLGASKQ
-251 IFVAKVIKERYGN
+251 VAKEIKERYGI
-264 ASSDLIDNDEEIKID
+264 ASADLVDGDDEIKID
-279 KIAGAGRKKISKNEL
+279 KIAGTGRKKISQLEL
-294 ANIIEP
+294 ANIVEP

-315 SGYYDMLPAGCV
+315 SGYHDMLPAGCV

-332 MAIEGADYLAQK
+332 MAIKGADYLAQK

-354 PNQISGLEELVS
+354 PNQITGLEELVS

-372 GVGLLVWGSKNA
+372 GVGLLIWGSNNQEAAK
-384 SSSKN
+384 SSR
-389 QKIRIREA
+389 IRIREA
-397 QVFKRVMN
+397 QVFKKVFS
-405 SMKTWFAEL
+405 SMKTWFSDL

>member
-1 MEKMAQNEII
+1 MADSNVI

-25 AEVTSSG
+25 AEVRAPG
-32 DVEIIGVSSHPSKGL
+32 DVEIIGVSSYPSKGL
-47 QRGIVLNIDSTVQSI
+47 QRGIVLNIDSTVDSI

-101 NREVTQRDLDR
+101 NREVTKRDLDR

-137 VDGERKIKDPIG
+137 VDGERKIKDPVG

-173 KCVHNSGVDVGSLVL
+173 KCVHNSGVDVQSLVL
-188 EQVASS
+188 EQIASS

-199 SDERDVGVVLL
+199 PDERDVGVVLL

-221 FCDGSIKYTS
+221 FSDGAIKYTS

-245 VGVGSY
+245 FGLGASKQ
-251 IFVAKVIKERYGN
+251 VAKEIKERYGI
-264 ASSDLIDNDEEIKID
+264 ASADRVDGEDEIKID
-279 KIAGAGRKKISKNEL
+279 KIAGTGRKKISQLEL
-294 ANIIEP
+294 ANIVEP

-315 SGYYDMLPAGCV
+315 SGYHDMLPAGCV

-332 MAIEGADYLAQK
+332 MAIKGADYLAQK

-354 PNQISGLEELVS
+354 PNQITGLEELVS

-372 GVGLLVWGSKNA
+372 GVGLLIWGSNNQESAK
-384 SSSKN
+384 SS
-389 QKIRIREA
+389 KIRIREA
-397 QVFKRVMN
+397 QVFKKVFS
-405 SMKTWFAEL
+405 SMKTWFADL

>member
-1 MEKMAQNEII
+1 MAESNVI

-25 AEVTSSG
+25 AEVRAPG
-32 DVEIIGVSSHPSKGL
+32 DVEIIGVSSYPSKGL
-47 QRGIVLNIDSTVQSI
+47 QRGIVLNIDSTVDSI

-101 NREVTQRDLDR
+101 NREVTKRDLDR

-137 VDGERKIKDPIG
+137 VDGERKIKDPVG

-173 KCVHNSGVDVGSLVL
+173 KCVHNSGVDVQSLVL
-188 EQVASS
+188 EQIASS

-199 SDERDVGVVLL
+199 PDERDVGVVLL

-221 FCDGSIKYTS
+221 FSDGAIKYTS

-245 VGVGSY
+245 FGLGASKQ
-251 IFVAKVIKERYGN
+251 VAKEIKERYGI
-264 ASSDLIDNDEEIKID
+264 ASADLVDGDDEIKID
-279 KIAGAGRKKISKNEL
+279 KIAGSGRKKISQLEL
-294 ANIIEP
+294 ANIVEP

-315 SGYYDMLPAGCV
+315 SGYHDMLPAGCV

-332 MAIEGADYLAQK
+332 MAIKGADYLAQK

-354 PNQISGLEELVS
+354 PNQITGLEELVS

-372 GVGLLVWGSKNA
+372 GVGLLIWGSNNQEAAK
-384 SSSKN
+384 SS
-389 QKIRIREA
+389 KIRIREA
-397 QVFKRVMN
+397 QVFKKVFS
-405 SMKTWFAEL
+405 SMKTWFADL

>member
-1 MEKMAQNEII
+1 MADSNVI

-25 AEVTSSG
+25 AEVRAPG
-32 DVEIIGVSSHPSKGL
+32 DVEIIGVSSYPSKGL
-47 QRGIVLNIDSTVQSI
+47 QRGIVLNIDSTVDSI

-101 NREVTQRDLDR
+101 NREVTKRDLDR

-137 VDGERKIKDPIG
+137 VDGERKIKDPVG

-173 KCVHNSGVDVGSLVL
+173 KCVHNSGVDVQSLVL
-188 EQVASS
+188 EQIASS

-199 SDERDVGVVLL
+199 PDERDVGVVLL

-221 FCDGSIKYTS
+221 FSDGAIKYTS

-245 VGVGSY
+245 FGLGASKQ
-251 IFVAKVIKERYGN
+251 VAKEIKERYGI
-264 ASSDLIDNDEEIKID
+264 ASADLVDGEDEIKID
-279 KIAGAGRKKISKNEL
+279 KIAGTGRKKISQLEL
-294 ANIIEP
+294 ANIVEP

-315 SGYYDMLPAGCV
+315 SGYHDMLPAGCV

-332 MAIEGADYLAQK
+332 MAIKGEDYLAQK

-354 PNQISGLEELVS
+354 PNQITGLEELVS

-372 GVGLLVWGSKNA
+372 GVGLLIWGSNNQESAK
-384 SSSKN
+384 SS
-389 QKIRIREA
+389 KIRIREA
-397 QVFKRVMN
+397 QVFKKVFS
-405 SMKTWFAEL
+405 SMKTWFADL

>member
-1 MEKMAQNEII
+1 MADSNVI

-25 AEVTSSG
+25 AEVRAPG
-32 DVEIIGVSSHPSKGL
+32 DVEIIGVSSYPSKGL
-47 QRGIVLNIDSTVQSI
+47 QRGIVLNIDSTVDSI

-101 NREVTQRDLDR
+101 NREVTKRDLDR

-137 VDGERKIKDPIG
+137 VDGERKIKDPVG

-173 KCVHNSGVDVGSLVL
+173 KCVHNSGVDVQSLVL
-188 EQVASS
+188 EQIASS

-199 SDERDVGVVLL
+199 PDERDVGVVLL

-221 FCDGSIKYTS
+221 FSDGAIKYTS

-245 VGVGSY
+245 FGLGASKQ
-251 IFVAKVIKERYGN
+251 VAKEIKERYGI
-264 ASSDLIDNDEEIKID
+264 ASADLVDGEDEIKID
-279 KIAGAGRKKISKNEL
+279 KIAGTGRKKISQLEL
-294 ANIIEP
+294 ANIVEP

-315 SGYYDMLPAGCV
+315 SGYHDMLPAGCV

-332 MAIEGADYLAQK
+332 MAIKGADYLAQK

-354 PNQISGLEELVS
+354 PNQITGLEELVS

-372 GVGLLVWGSKNA
+372 GVGLLIWGSNNQESAK
-384 SSSKN
+384 SS
-389 QKIRIREA
+389 KIRIREA
-397 QVFKRVMN
+397 QVFKKVFISMN
-405 SMKTWFAEL
+405 TWFADL

>member
-1 MEKMAQNEII
+1 MADSNVI

-25 AEVTSSG
+25 AEVRAPG
-32 DVEIIGVSSHPSKGL
+32 DVEIIGVSSYPSKGL
-47 QRGIVLNIDSTVQSI
+47 QRGIVLNIDSTVDSI

-86 GHIRSLNGHGMITLR
+86 GHIRRLNGHGMITLR
-101 NREVTQRDLDR
+101 NREVTKRDLDR

-137 VDGERKIKDPIG
+137 VDGERKIKDPVG

-173 KCVHNSGVDVGSLVL
+173 KCVHNSGVDVQSLVL
-188 EQVASS
+188 EQIASS

-199 SDERDVGVVLL
+199 PDERDVGVVLL

-221 FCDGSIKYTS
+221 FSDGAIKYTS

-245 VGVGSY
+245 FGLGASKQ
-251 IFVAKVIKERYGN
+251 VAKEIKERYGI
-264 ASSDLIDNDEEIKID
+264 ASADLVDGEDEIKID
-279 KIAGAGRKKISKNEL
+279 KIAGTGRKKISQLEL
-294 ANIIEP
+294 ANIVEP

-315 SGYYDMLPAGCV
+315 SGYHDMLPAGCV

-332 MAIEGADYLAQK
+332 MAIKGADYLAQK

-354 PNQISGLEELVS
+354 PNQITGLEELVS

-372 GVGLLVWGSKNA
+372 GVGLLIWGSNNQESAK
-384 SSSKN
+384 SS
-389 QKIRIREA
+389 KIRIREA
-397 QVFKRVMN
+397 QVFKKVFS
-405 SMKTWFAEL
+405 SMKTWFADL

>member
-1 MEKMAQNEII
+1 MADSNVI

-25 AEVTSSG
+25 AEVRAPG
-32 DVEIIGVSSHPSKGL
+32 DVEIIGVSSYPSKGL
-47 QRGIVLNIDSTVQSI
+47 QRGIVLNIDSTVDSI

-101 NREVTQRDLDR
+101 NREVTKRDLDR

-137 VDGERKIKDPIG
+137 VDGERKIKDPVG

-173 KCVHNSGVDVGSLVL
+173 KCVHNSGVDVQSLVL
-188 EQVASS
+188 EQIASS

-199 SDERDVGVVLL
+199 PDERDVGVVLL

-221 FCDGSIKYTS
+221 FSDGAIKYTS
-231 NITIGGDFLDNDIS
+231 YITIGGDFLDNDIS
-245 VGVGSY
+245 FGLGASKQ
-251 IFVAKVIKERYGN
+251 VAKEIKERYGI
-264 ASSDLIDNDEEIKID
+264 ASADLVDGEDEIKID
-279 KIAGAGRKKISKNEL
+279 KIAGTGRKKISQLEL
-294 ANIIEP
+294 ANIVEP

-315 SGYYDMLPAGCV
+315 SGYHDMLPAGCV

-332 MAIEGADYLAQK
+332 MAIKGADYLAQK

-354 PNQISGLEELVS
+354 PNQITGLEELVS

-372 GVGLLVWGSKNA
+372 GVGLLIWGSNNQESAK
-384 SSSKN
+384 SS
-389 QKIRIREA
+389 KIRIREA
-397 QVFKRVMN
+397 QVFKKVFS
-405 SMKTWFAEL
+405 SMKTWFADL